1 MDTILRCL
9 LGTPKHLYQNTQIR
23 ITVKEKIAMRV
34 GVCTALMLLCMSIWI
49 THPSNASNDMFLVA
63 YSARITPDIDGIRSP
78 GEWNDTNTHEYIR
91 NNSTTQLKLSCA
103 LKHDSNWL
111 YVWIKVAG
119 DNDPNGFVI
128 IHTSLRNQV
137 YLMIYI
143 VVLPNGTV
151 KLCSLIR
158 QGVVI
163 DWNSSVDA
171 VANATYSNITLT
183 HLTEIKINKSYLNIS
198 NGYVLFD
205 IGYCQRFS
213 LGHGCEVRYYYSP
226 SIWIGE
232 YSGYNVV
239 VTFSNDYFYGKD
251 NPEDLSESGLWRI
264 AITTVACGVLLGIE
278 KFVRKRGKGL
288 VG

>member
-1 MDTILRCL
+1 MQHILPTTLVMFAIFCVIL
-9 LGTPKHLYQNTQIR
+9 SSLS
-23 ITVKEKIAMRV
+23 VKGE
-34 GVCTALMLLCMSIWI
+34 
-49 THPSNASNDMFLVA
+49 DMFLVA

-205 IGYCQRFS
+205 IGYCQRHLYS
-213 LGHGCEVRYYYSP
+213 YHDTRYHYSP

-232 YSGYNVV
+232 YSGDNVV

-251 NPEDLSESGLWRI
+251 NPEDLSESGWRI

-278 KFVRKRGKGL
+278 KFVRKRGKGRGRFSRFCIRGWYL
-288 VG
+288 